1 MELLKKQ
8 KYFIISILFIL
19 NSLLTTLQ
27 FIYLDKWYV
36 FMCILAVSSSVN
48 CINTLLLIGHK
59 ITQRIFNRI
68 EIDKTSITRI
78 NRVKYDNNNLKNKR
92 KCVYVLPCYNE
103 SEEELMKTVKSI
115 INQTPWGNQ
124 PRLLFIICDGKIKG
138 RNNILGTDKILT
150 EIIFK
155 EHIIYSTVFPEAY
168 RTWNNN
174 WRNLEIHRGVYHD
187 MPFIIIVKQHNEG
200 KRDSLTLIR
209 RVLQYYNTIK
219 INEINELTNL
229 ENISKENF
237 NFIEYYNYLCPDFL
251 NYIEAFLTTKQGKET
266 DCDTLETNNI
276 YNKELVNFIIG
287 TDADTIL
294 SSNCTNELL
303 KSYYDFEYARM
314 CSKSHSR
321 KKDKL
326 VGIVGMVDIIKN
338 WYNPLVIYQYC
349 EYIYAQCLKR
359 KMQSEITNKVNCLS
373 GCVQLIKVCKE
384 TCGNEILDVFNRAPH
399 PDENIIN
406 HIRSYAS
413 EDRNHIC
420 LMFSLYPYVKTIQ
433 AINAIAYTEVP
444 NDLKTLL
451 RQRKRWCVGAIAN
464 DFLLIWNGRHNWWER
479 INAFANVIT
488 FSFNIFIFI
497 ATVAFI
503 MTIIREPTFLM
514 LQLAII
520 IIIPLCY
527 SLSTPLIIYND
538 GINTIARMKNII
550 YYYIGVLNYYS
561 WGFILSLLIYCY
573 TFYYLDDLNWNLK
586 KITSNNHPN
595 PSITS
600 NYCDN
605 DNSSEINS
613 LSIIKTD
620 FYSKNKT
627 QINVDNDICNEM
639 SWDLELELDG
649 NNSSGRLVEKEF
661 RDEPISLSKQLQNPN
676 PNTNPNLTGTN
687 TILNKIS
694 IRIKNIWNYLV
705 GNWYNR
711 NTARDCDFNNTNSEN
726 IEKVKNIDIGNMEGY
741 EEDNYLGNLENNIG
755 TVDIVSNV
763 GRIETDIDNSADLDE
778 ILEYVKNWNSI

>member
-1 MELLKKQ
+1 MELLKQQ
-8 KYFIISILFIL
+8 KYSIIFILLIL

-36 FMCILAVSSSVN
+36 FMCVLAVSSSVN
-48 CINTLLLIGHK
+48 CINTLLLIGYK
-59 ITQRIFNRI
+59 ITHKFFNRTDI
-68 EIDKTSITRI
+68 ENNNII
-78 NRVKYDNNNLKNKR
+78 NRLKYDNNNLKNKR
-92 KCVYVLPCYNE
+92 KCIYVLPCYNE

-115 INQTPWGNQ
+115 LNQTPWGNQ

-138 RNNILGTDKILT
+138 QNNILETDKILT

-168 RTWNNN
+168 RTWHNN
-174 WRNLEIHRGVYHD
+174 WRNLEIHRGVYHGL
-187 MPFIIIVKQHNEG
+187 PFIIIVKQHNVG

-219 INEINELTNL
+219 INEMNELTNL

-251 NYIEAFLTTKQGKET
+251 NYIEAFLTTKQGTET
-266 DCDTLETNNI
+266 DCDTLKTNNI

-349 EYIYAQCLKR
+349 EYVYAQCLKR
-359 KMQSEITNKVNCLS
+359 KMQSKITNKVNCLS

-384 TCGNEILDVFNRAPH
+384 TSGNEILDVFNRAPH
-399 PDENIIN
+399 PNENIIN

-464 DFLLIWNGRHNWWER
+464 DFLLIWNNQHNWWER
-479 INAFANVIT
+479 INACANVIT

-497 ATVAFI
+497 STITFI
-503 MTIIREPTFLM
+503 ITIITEPTFLM
-514 LQLAII
+514 LLLAII
-520 IIIPLCY
+520 IIIPFCY
-527 SLSTPLIIYND
+527 SISTPLLIYND
-538 GINTIARMKNII
+538 GIKTITKMENII

-561 WGFILSLLIYCY
+561 WGFVLSLLIYFY

-586 KITSNNHPN
+586 KITSN
-595 PSITS
+595 
-600 NYCDN
+600 DN
-605 DNSSEINS
+605 DNDNYSENIS
-613 LSIIKTD
+613 LSITETN
-620 FYSKNKT
+620 FNSNNKT
-627 QINVDNDICNEM
+627 QTNVDNDICNEM
-639 SWDLELELDG
+639 SWDLELKLDG
-649 NNSSGRLVEKEF
+649 NNSNGILVEKEF
-661 RDEPISLSKQLQNPN
+661 LDETISLSKKFQNPN
-676 PNTNPNLTGTN
+676 LNPKPTGNN

-694 IRIKNIWNYLV
+694 IRIQNIWNYLF
-705 GNWYNR
+705 GNWYNK
-711 NTARDCDFNNTNSEN
+711 NTLRDCDLTDTKVKN
-726 IEKVKNIDIGNMEGY
+726 IEKVKNIDVSNMEGY
-741 EEDNYLGNLENNIG
+741 EEDNYLGNLEY
-755 TVDIVSNV
+755 
-763 GRIETDIDNSADLDE
+763 NSD
-778 ILEYVKNWNSI
+778 ILEIV